1 MACWRVSLLLTVA
14 VGCHHTRPAV
24 APRPGQPTAAPVAR
38 DLPLTEPVAL
48 ALDGRDVPV
57 PPART
62 AVGVQGDAF
71 RKLTE
76 RDCVLFAA
84 ASSGAANLLDEGSRV
99 PPRGGDCDPA
109 RDELQR
115 SVRTHAALELRNR
128 AAADALERFFQLA
141 DAEARGQLLRDG
153 FPVLDGQLD
162 RAKKAQAAGI
172 RFPLD
177 VGELT
182 RKRSQLATDLEQ
194 TEHASRLLNLDLKR
208 RLGLPYQPAAERLW
222 PAADFAVDPA
232 ARDAEAA
239 VAAALADRPE
249 LRGLRALYHGLTP
262 DTLPD
267 VRELLKANSALPNQR
282 LPLTLRRLLGRDQ
295 GPDPAALAE
304 LEVRRKQLLD
314 LIAERERAVADE
326 TRAAL
331 LDLDAQ
337 VTRIGRAR
345 ERLAGL
351 EVKLA
356 DAVKQR
362 LADQPGAELLEAHSR
377 TEVLKARA
385 EVVAEVVAWHQAR
398 VRLRAA
404 QGAFAWEAAPGK

>member
-1 MACWRVSLLLTVA
+1 MACWRVWLLLTIA
-14 VGCHHTRPAV
+14 AGCHHPRPAV
-24 APRPGQPTAAPVAR
+24 ALRPEQTTAPPVAR
-38 DLPLTEPVAL
+38 ELPLTKPVPL
-48 ALDGRDVPV
+48 AIDGKDIPP

-62 AVGVQGDAF
+62 SVALQGDAF

-76 RDCVLFAA
+76 RDCTLFAA
-84 ASSGAANLLDEGSRV
+84 ASAGAANLLDEGGRV
-99 PPRGGDCDPA
+99 PPRAGDCNPA

-115 SVRTHAALELRNR
+115 TVRTHAALELRNR

-177 VGELT
+177 IGELT

-208 RLGLPYQPAAERLW
+208 RLGLPYQPEAERLW
-222 PAADFAVDPA
+222 PAADFAVDPSPV
-232 ARDAEAA
+232 DAEAA
-239 VAAALADRPE
+239 VATALADRPE

-267 VRELLKANSALPNQR
+267 VREILKANSALPNQR
-282 LPLTLRRLLGRDQ
+282 LPFTLRRLLGRDQ

-337 VTRIGRAR
+337 VTRIGRSR
-345 ERLAGL
+345 ERLASL
-351 EVKLA
+351 EEKLA
-356 DAVKQR
+356 DAVKKR
-362 LADQPGAELLEAHSR
+362 LADQPGAELLEAQSR

-385 EVVAEVVAWHQAR
+385 EVVAEVIAWHQAR

-404 QGAFAWEAAPGK
+404 QGAFAWDAAPGQ